1 METTNLP
8 ASLPN
13 PERLSAMLSAVGTSF
28 QSVDAYEA
36 AREAG
41 FDVSERTLR
50 NDLNDAADAGLLERT
65 GSGAWR
71 KVDADSSGDRSE
83 IRTRVALAL
92 LSAGE
97 WHRDVRADGVTY
109 SFGGPSPEELARTVD
124 RYAAAID
131 ALRRPESED
140 EGHFMDR

>member
-1 METTNLP
+1 
-8 ASLPN
+8 
-13 PERLSAMLSAVGTSF
+13 MLSAVDATF
-28 QSVDAYEA
+28 QSGDAYEA
-36 AREAG
+36 ARDAG

-65 GSGAWR
+65 GSGTWR
-71 KVDADSSGDRSE
+71 KVSSGRADSSGDRSE

-92 LSAGE
+92 LSAGR
-97 WHRDVRADGVTY
+97 WRRDVQADGVTY
-109 SFGGPSPEELARTVD
+109 WFGGPSPEELARTVD

-140 EGHFMDR
+140 EGHFIDR